1 MIAKTYLA
9 ALLAV
14 LALAGCETMQ
24 GAGRDL
30 QTAGAA
36 LSEQTYGR
44 QPPGAAGGVT
54 DPYAPAGAAPY
65 NPGPSF

>member
-1 MIAKTYLA
+1 MTAKTYLA
-9 ALLAV
+9 AALAV

-36 LSEQTYGR
+36 LSEQAYGR
-44 QPPGAAGGVT
+44 QPPAAGAVT
-54 DPYAPAGAAPY
+54 DPYAPGTAGAPAY
-65 NPGPSF
+65 

>member
-1 MIAKTYLA
+1 MTAKTYLA
-9 ALLAV
+9 AALAV

-44 QPPGAAGGVT
+44 QPQAGGAVT
-54 DPYAPAGAAPY
+54 DPYAPGAAGAPAY
-65 NPGPSF
+65 